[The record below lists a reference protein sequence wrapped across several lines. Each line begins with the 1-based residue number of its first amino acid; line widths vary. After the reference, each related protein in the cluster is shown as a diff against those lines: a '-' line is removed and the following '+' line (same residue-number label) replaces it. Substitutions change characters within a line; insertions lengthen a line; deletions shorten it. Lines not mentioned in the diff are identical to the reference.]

1 MRKIRRIDVRMSGSQ
16 AHSQGFETPAQC
28 EAAHDQHDRQI
39 QADQRA
45 LTDYGLD
52 HHDCHTNPNLVPFAA
67 CPAKLE
73 SSWCF
78 SALPASW
85 GFEQLN
91 RLSRTPVASGH
102 GAKKRQRL
110 AENRCVALAAIVAQ
124 AWDPRLEGS
133 FGSVLASS
141 AP

>member
-1 MRKIRRIDVRMSGSQ
+1 MVERTGRFKQDLKRESCRFQSKGDHR
-16 AHSQGFETPAQC
+16 
-28 EAAHDQHDRQI
+28 
-39 QADQRA
+39 
-45 LTDYGLD
+45 LTQ
-52 HHDCHTNPNLVPFAA
+52 TT
-67 CPAKLE
+67 LE
-73 SSWCF
+73 SSWCV
-78 SALPASW
+78 SALPASR